1 MRIVL
6 LVLPLV
12 FLLAF
17 LLASPALAQ
26 DNPMSAAS
34 RFACGPGN
42 VEFTAAKSKDPRPMA
57 QPEAG
62 KALVYV
68 IAVKSLGL
76 VRVGLDG
83 AWVGAVNDTS
93 SVSFAVDP
101 GEHHLCA
108 NWQSRMKDDPATF
121 AFRSFTAES
130 GKVYYF
136 KTTVNSDET
145 RMLLVKLQTLNNEE
159 GGFLAAAAAVSISHP
174 KK

>member
-1 MRIVL
+1 MKIVL
-6 LVLPLV
+6 LAL
-12 FLLAF
+12 
-17 LLASPALAQ
+17 LLASPVLAQ

-34 RFACGPGN
+34 RFACGPRN
-42 VEFTAAKSKDPRPMA
+42 VEFTVAKGKDARPMA

-83 AWVGAVNDTS
+83 AWAGAVNDTS

-108 NWQSRMKDDPATF
+108 NWQAKMRKDDPATF

-145 RMLLVKLQTLNNEE
+145 RMLLVKLQTLNNDE
-159 GGFLAAAAAVSISHP
+159 GRFLAAATAVSISHP

>member
-1 MRIVL
+1 
-6 LVLPLV
+6 
-12 FLLAF
+12 
-17 LLASPALAQ
+17 
-26 DNPMSAAS
+26 MSTAS

-42 VEFTAAKSKDPRPMA
+42 VEFAAAKSKDPSPIGRP
-57 QPEAG
+57 ESG

-68 IAVKSLGL
+68 VAVKSLAL

-108 NWQSRMKDDPATF
+108 NWQSKAKDDPAMF

-130 GKVYYF
+130 GKIYYF

-145 RMLLVKLQTLNNEE
+145 RMVLVKLQPLNEDE
-159 GGFLAAAAAVSISHP
+159 GRFLAAASAISISNP

>member
-1 MRIVL
+1 MKIVL
-6 LVLPLV
+6 LAL
-12 FLLAF
+12 
-17 LLASPALAQ
+17 LLASPVLAQ

-34 RFACGPGN
+34 RFACGPRN
-42 VEFTAAKSKDPRPMA
+42 VEFTVAKGKDARPMA

-68 IAVKSLGL
+68 IAVKSLAL

-83 AWVGAVNDTS
+83 AWAGAVNDTS

-108 NWQSRMKDDPATF
+108 NWQNKAKDDPLMF
-121 AFRSFTAES
+121 AFRGFTAES
-130 GKVYYF
+130 GKIYYF

-145 RMLLVKLQTLNNEE
+145 RMVLVKLQTLNDDE
-159 GGFLAAAAAVSISHP
+159 GRFLAAATAVSISHP